1 MQKYFEIPLVG
12 NTDLS
17 QTSYRAIAITDYALY
32 IEYNEGYIGQD
43 WEEVLESKLVEVFG
57 HNPFEEKL
65 EPQPYQ
71 PTNAEVAQPYQPSNA
86 EIAQLISDLQVDL
99 IVAGV
104 I

>member
-12 NTDLS
+12 NADLS
-17 QTSYRAIAITDYALY
+17 QTSYRAIATTDYACY

-43 WEEVLESKLVEVFG
+43 WEEVSESKLVEVFG
-57 HNPFEEKL
+57 FNPFTEEPKQ

-71 PTNAEVAQPYQPSNA
+71 PTNAEVAQM
-86 EIAQLISDLQVDL
+86 ISDLQVDL
-99 IVAGV
+99 ILAGV